1 MRTRAGRGCLTC
13 FTGLSSFFLPQGG
26 RLEVSEDPVSAID
39 RRREGLKK
47 GVADF
52 SSGVQDMLDGRNDSN
67 VLITIDTR

>member
-1 MRTRAGRGCLTC
+1 MLHGALQ
-13 FTGLSSFFLPQGG
+13 FLPPPRG